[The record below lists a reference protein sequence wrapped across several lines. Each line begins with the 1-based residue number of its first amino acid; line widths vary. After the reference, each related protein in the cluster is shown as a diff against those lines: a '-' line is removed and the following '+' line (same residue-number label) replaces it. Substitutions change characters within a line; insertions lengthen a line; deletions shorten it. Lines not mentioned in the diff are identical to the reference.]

1 MNDDQ
6 LAKTLADHALSLLG
20 DPAGVLADFS
30 GADLRHA
37 NLRYA
42 DLSGADFSNA
52 DLTGADLTGA
62 RFRCSDLRGA
72 KLSGVD
78 LRGAKL
84 RGAKLRGFDL
94 RGFDLRGVDL
104 SGADLSTHVVGHG
117 QIATFGLRYWAM
129 TTRDD
134 RGVRW
139 LQYGCETHTL
149 DDWERLAGDLAFEHH
164 PHEAEIYEREI
175 LALVALCRTMDEVK
189 Q

>member
-78 LRGAKL
+78 L

-175 LALVALCRTMDEVK
+175 LALVALCRTMDDDEGGK
-189 Q
+189 

>member
-84 RGAKLRGFDL
+84 RGAELRGFDL

-134 RGVRW
+134 RGVRR
-139 LQYGCETHTL
+139 LQYGCETLTL
-149 DDWERLAGDLAFEHH
+149 DGWEMLAGDLASAHH
-164 PHEAEIYEREI
+164 PHEADIYERETR
-175 LALVALCRTMDEVK
+175 ALVALCRTMDEVK